1 MNIDNPAL
9 RISRKI
15 ADAALAGARE
25 DKLLETFCTLLVLDG
40 VPLARAVLGAD
51 TLHPVLEGRVFEWN
65 ASAPNVRQAEYGR
78 SADAE
83 ENERWTHSPFY
94 ALAETNSGLLR
105 RRLAGPDARL
115 DFPVLEEVA
124 ARGMTDYVA
133 MLTRFGE
140 SAAIGGLDSIY
151 SSWATDRAEGFD
163 DTHVAMLE
171 LLMPILASAV
181 KGASLRRIAETI
193 AETYLGF
200 DAGRRVLRGTIGRG
214 TAERI
219 EAALWFSDL
228 RGFTRLVDAE
238 APDRVIPLLND
249 YADAVV
255 TAIHESGGQ
264 VLKFMGDGVLA
275 IFVGADVAE
284 GCERALGAARVALA
298 RSGEVSA
305 RRATEGLGTTE
316 AYLGLHVGAVYYGNI
331 GSADRLDFTVI
342 GPAVNEVSRIA
353 GMCKSLERPVV
364 ASQAFAASFHTPAR
378 ALVSLGRYAL
388 RGIER
393 PQELFTL
400 DPDAT

>member
-1 MNIDNPAL
+1 MDIESPAL
-9 RISRKI
+9 RIARKI

-25 DKLLETFCTLLVLDG
+25 DKLLDTFCGLLVKDG

-65 ASAPNVRQAEYGR
+65 ASAASVRQAEYGR
-78 SADAE
+78 SASAE
-83 ENERWTHSPFY
+83 EDARWTQSPFH
-94 ALAETNSGLLR
+94 ALATTNSGLLR
-105 RRLAGPDARL
+105 RRLAGPAAQL
-115 DFPVLEEVA
+115 DFPVLAEIAEH
-124 ARGMTDYVA
+124 GMTDYVA

-140 SAAIGGLDSIY
+140 HAVIGGLDSIY
-151 SSWATDRAEGFD
+151 SSWATDRAAGFD
-163 DTHVAMLE
+163 DSHIAMLE
-171 LLMPILASAV
+171 LLMPMLASAV

-200 DAGRRVLRGTIGRG
+200 DAGRRVLRGTIRRG

-255 TAIHESGGQ
+255 TAIHDGGGQ

-284 GCERALGAARVALA
+284 GCARALAAARVALA
-298 RSGEVSA
+298 RSGEVSV
-305 RRATEGLGTTE
+305 RRAGEGRGTTE
-316 AYLGLHVGAVYYGNI
+316 VYLGLHVGAVYYGNI

-364 ASQAFAASFHTPAR
+364 ASQAFAATCGAQAS

-400 DPDAT
+400 EPDAQ